1 MLRILVYSVDS
12 ATHPLNNGSQAEFS
26 VVLLCSSRDNQSL
39 FQELSN
45 IFSED
50 SNQQSSRELLMKVL
64 HQYLFNFY
72 TITDRFLVCCCAFC
86 HQQVQAHKMVGW
98 RWRDV
103 KCQIF
108 SQWNFD
114 MCCEKPV
121 SMQELFLTIDFV
133 SLNNHTNFY
142 ASALI
147 FVSSYL

>member
-12 ATHPLNNGSQAEFS
+12 ANHPLNNGSQADFS

-72 TITDRFLVCCCAFC
+72 TITDRFPVCWCAFC
-86 HQQVQAHKMVGW
+86 HQQVQAHKILISASWW
-98 RWRDV
+98 REGGVTSSV
-103 KCQIF
+103 KF
-108 SQWNFD
+108 SAN
-114 MCCEKPV
+114 E
-121 SMQELFLTIDFV
+121 I
-133 SLNNHTNFY
+133 
-142 ASALI
+142 LI
-147 FVSSYL
+147 CVVRSQ